1 MKVRLVQHGKFELMD
16 GPEIAVHPP
25 KDGFYWIDASLDELH
40 QLQPLFH
47 LHELAVEDCLSEE
60 EQRPKLEV
68 FDGHYFIVF
77 NSIRFDNEEFF
88 LRALNIFLGKHFII
102 TVTGQKLNEIR
113 KVKPVLLE
121 EKVHS
126 PDWFLYYLLELVVNN
141 YFLVID
147 RIEERIEEL
156 DELVLVDAK
165 KSYMNEIVNLR
176 GEIMWLRKTLGP
188 QKDLI
193 GKLSNRRDLNLID
206 ERLQKYLNDI
216 YEDSLKIF
224 ETFETFRELIGHL
237 REALQLSL
245 ANRANEIMRVF
256 TAMTVIFMPL
266 TVITGIYGMNFDFM
280 PELDT
285 RYGYF
290 VVLGIM
296 LVIASLMAYLFKK
309 KDWL

>member
-1 MKVRLVQHGKFELMD
+1 MKVRLVQHGKFTLMD
-16 GPEIAVHPP
+16 SPAAAVTPPE
-25 KDGFYWIDASLDELH
+25 DGFYWIDATVDELTD
-40 QLQPLFH
+40 LQPLFH

-68 FDGHYFIVF
+68 YDGHYFIVI
-77 NSIRFDNEEFF
+77 NSIRYDDEEFF
-88 LRALNIFLGKHFII
+88 LRALNMFLGKHFII
-102 TVTGQKLNEIR
+102 TVTRQKIHEIR

-126 PDWFLYYLLELVVNN
+126 PDWFLYYLMELVVNN
-141 YFLVID
+141 YFTVID
-147 RIEERIEEL
+147 RIEERIEQL
-156 DELVLVDAK
+156 DKLVMVDAK

-193 GKLSNRRDLNLID
+193 GMLNRKELRLID
-206 ERLQKYLNDI
+206 DRLQKYFSDI
-216 YEDSLKIF
+216 YEDALKIY
-224 ETFETFRELIGHL
+224 ESFETFRELVGHL

-245 ANRANEIMRVF
+245 ANRANEIMRIF

-266 TVITGIYGMNFDFM
+266 TVITGIYGMNFDHM
-280 PELDT
+280 PELHT
-285 RYGYF
+285 RYGYY
-290 VVLGIM
+290 VVLGVM
-296 LVIASLMAYLFKK
+296 FVIASFMAFLFRK

>member
-16 GPEIAVHPP
+16 SPAIAVNPP
-25 KDGFYWIDASLDELH
+25 EDGFYWIDATIDELYE
-40 QLQPLFH
+40 LQPLFH

-68 FDGHYFIVF
+68 YDGHYFIVI

-102 TVTGQKLNEIR
+102 TVTRQKLHEIR

-126 PDWFLYYLLELVVNN
+126 PDWFLYYLMELVVNN
-141 YFLVID
+141 YFTVID
-147 RIEERIEEL
+147 RIEERIEQL
-156 DELVLVDAK
+156 DELVMVDAK
-165 KSYMNEIVNLR
+165 KSYMNEIINLR

-193 GKLSNRRDLNLID
+193 GMLNRKELRLID
-206 ERLQKYLNDI
+206 DKLQKYFSDI
-216 YEDSLKIF
+216 YEDALKVY
-224 ETFETFRELIGHL
+224 ESFETFRELVGHL

-266 TVITGIYGMNFDFM
+266 TVITGIYGMNFDYM
-280 PELDT
+280 PELHS

-290 VVLGIM
+290 IVLGVM
-296 LVIASLMAYLFKK
+296 LATASLMAFLFRK

>member
-1 MKVRLVQHGKFELMD
+1 MKVRLVRHGKFELMD
-16 GPEIAVHPP
+16 GPEMAVQPP
-25 KDGFYWIDASLDELH
+25 EDGFYWIDASLDELH
-40 QLQPLFH
+40 RLQPLFH

-60 EQRPKLEV
+60 EQRPKLEL
-68 FDGHYFIVF
+68 FDGHYFIVI
-77 NSIRFDNEEFF
+77 NSIRFDNEAFF

-193 GKLSNRRDLNLID
+193 GKLSNRRDLHLID

-280 PELDT
+280 PELNT

-296 LVIASLMAYLFKK
+296 LVIASLMAYLFRK